1 MLYMVYM
8 FIFGAFGTLIATFLG
23 GFFSKLISNKRK
35 EILNFFQNFS
45 VGGII
50 ALLFFEL
57 IIEAIEHYQTG
68 INNDA
73 LGALYTL
80 LIIAGVGLLFF
91 FMHIVFDASS
101 PCVNNLQKGV
111 TNGRNSFPQRGAAST
126 GAA

>member
-1 MLYMVYM
+1 MLSMVYM

-35 EILNFFQNFS
+35 EIFNFFQNFS

-73 LGALYTL
+73 LGALYIVYRTIMSMTIMMMRNVWITL
-80 LIIAGVGLLFF
+80 I
-91 FMHIVFDASS
+91 
-101 PCVNNLQKGV
+101 LQKYSKK
-111 TNGRNSFPQRGAAST
+111 NHYY
-126 GAA
+126 

>member
-1 MLYMVYM
+1 M
-8 FIFGAFGTLIATFLG
+8 FIFSAFGTLIATCLG

-35 EILNFFQNFS
+35 EIFNFFQNFS

-73 LGALYTL
+73 LGALFTL
-80 LIIAGVGLLFF
+80 LIIGGVVSF
-91 FMHIVFDASS
+91 IVILA
-101 PCVNNLQKGV
+101 
-111 TNGRNSFPQRGAAST
+111 
-126 GAA
+126 